1 MKKNNFTCI
10 YMLLFTTMCLNA
22 QCCVE
27 FFFYHIYPDHRA
39 AIYIFFSHIIIIQ
52 FEHVEDM
59 REHSI
64 NREGI

>member
-1 MKKNNFTCI
+1 
-10 YMLLFTTMCLNA
+10 MLLFTTMCLNA

-52 FEHVEDM
+52 FEDVEDM
-59 REHSI
+59 RE
-64 NREGI
+64 